1 MILPVERGAASYH
14 HSGGE
19 AARHRQV
26 QAWERRR
33 VRPEEKY
40 KFQSSLDIGSK
51 VAWGKG
57 ENKRDTRA
65 PSYKLLSQVG

>member
-1 MILPVERGAASYH
+1 MILPVERGAASDH

-33 VRPEEKY
+33 VSPQEKY
-40 KFQSSLDIGSK
+40 QFQSSLDIGSK
-51 VAWGKG
+51 VSWGKG
-57 ENKRDTRA
+57 ENKRDTLA